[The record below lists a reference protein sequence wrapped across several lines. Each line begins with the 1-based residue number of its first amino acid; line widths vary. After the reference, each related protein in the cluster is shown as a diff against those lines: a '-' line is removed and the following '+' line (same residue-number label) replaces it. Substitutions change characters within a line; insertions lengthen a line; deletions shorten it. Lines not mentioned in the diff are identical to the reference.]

1 MVFQG
6 MGFLL
11 LLLPVCSYKDQ
22 ESLYGNFQMQSYPWL
37 EEMIK
42 SGDLMDSFMWNA
54 GLFHFL
60 ARTAHCG
67 KTIDWNP
74 LIPLLFSKYVAN
86 LFLLCED
93 VVDGY
98 LWRSVECNV

>member
-1 MVFQG
+1 ME
-6 MGFLL
+6 
-11 LLLPVCSYKDQ
+11 SY
-22 ESLYGNFQMQSYPWL
+22 YWL

-60 ARTAHCG
+60 ARTAHRG

-74 LIPLLFSKYVAN
+74 LIPLLFSK
-86 LFLLCED
+86 
-93 VVDGY
+93 
-98 LWRSVECNV
+98 